1 MGGFHSPLQTDAMLQ
16 HHLPQSNRQ
25 ILRQRHVHAPRQS
38 AVLKV
43 GPEFGQ
49 GQVKARIVRVGGP
62 DGTVQI

>member
-16 HHLPQSNRQ
+16 PHLPQSNRQ
-25 ILRQRHVHAPRQS
+25 ILRQRHDHAPRQS
-38 AVLKV
+38 AVFKV

-49 GQVKARIVRVGGP
+49 GQVKAWIVRVGGP